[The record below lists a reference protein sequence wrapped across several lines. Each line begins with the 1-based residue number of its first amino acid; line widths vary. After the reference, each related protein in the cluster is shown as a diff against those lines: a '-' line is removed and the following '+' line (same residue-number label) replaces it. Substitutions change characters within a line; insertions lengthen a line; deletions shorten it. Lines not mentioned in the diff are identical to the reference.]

1 MRVEIQ
7 SKNGL
12 KTVNLNRR
20 RAVRERCL
28 NCSAWS
34 TKEVTACKFTD
45 CPLYVYREGRGTQN
59 AKERSKAI
67 RAYCLWCMN
76 GQREE
81 IVKCVSRHCALFLF
95 RRTARDRCEKS
106 KPLQEKAYLGA
117 CVEAISLG

>member
-1 MRVEIQ
+1 MKAEIM
-7 SKNGL
+7 SNNGY
-12 KTVNLNRR
+12 KVVNLNRR

-28 NCSAWS
+28 NCSCWNH
-34 TKEVTACKFTD
+34 KEVRDCSFKD
-45 CPLYVYREGRGTQN
+45 CPLYVYREGRGAQN

-95 RRTARDRCEKS
+95 RRTAGDRREKS